1 MGTLERALKQLYSKL
16 CVIEKRRKAVKLLL
30 ASAAVIFLCVILSGL
45 IIANVSSVYQA
56 SSTISS
62 VGTLKAIGMGVY
74 WGKDLTSRVSEID
87 WGFLTPGGQKSY
99 DVYIHNE
106 GIVPLTLSI
115 SASNWSPSNA
125 ANYLALTWSSDGQAI
140 SAGSTAKVTLT
151 LTVSQNIT
159 GISNFN
165 FDINAVASG

>member
-1 MGTLERALKQLYSKL
+1 VKTLERALKQLYTKL
-16 CVIEKRRKAVKLLL
+16 CVVEKRKKAVKLFL

-45 IIANVSSVYQA
+45 IVANVSSVYQT

-74 WGKDLTSRVSEID
+74 WKDDLTSRVSTID
-87 WGFLTPGGQKSY
+87 WGSLTPGAQKSY

-106 GIVPLTLSI
+106 GIAPLTLSI
-115 SASNWSPSNA
+115 SASNWNPSNA
-125 ANYLALTWSSDGQAI
+125 ANYLALTWSSDSHSI

-151 LTVSQNIT
+151 LTVSQEIN